1 MPSLPAGETIASGGF
16 FAPPV
21 DSIASSTRGS
31 TSRTGAGFGGA
42 DDRSDA
48 KPALR
53 LSPSQLTRLRTHL
66 DDSILSINRRY
77 AKRHQSRE
85 GSAGREG
92 NGYAVPEAGPSSS
105 SSAPLYA
112 LDGFLNAWSVD
123 VVPLLAR
130 IDPVGAQQTT
140 MLVAYAMRLV
150 DTLCNGIT
158 GYDVATA
165 STAEDGEQHASDR
178 DTQRSHTTSMQIYSL
193 FHLLHLLDALWAALL
208 VGRRFD
214 LGLATT
220 RATARVSS
228 LKRSGSDVDESLQG
242 QRTMRDSVSVQGS
255 MGTRTT
261 TMTDRVRLRNLL
273 LERKRAIQTWLSDQI
288 GGTFAIQPSEAAS
301 AAEEV
306 HLSGFMPASSHRSSG
321 NKRRRTGEASTHG
334 QQRGEAGVRL
344 DGIEERGDSDENDE
358 EAVNDQRDDDEEA
371 DLEEVQ
377 VPGGG
382 ERNGT
387 AAVSNPGEE
396 YRGDEHYTKL
406 FEKKLN
412 PDEGDDTDEEDHD
425 ENDDNSSDG
434 GQVNGGIKAE
444 EAEEDDAA
452 TVRDD
457 VPSDRKRLRVSPP
470 QDASST
476 RNATA
481 VPQSS
486 DGRTVSSSDPAAPGS
501 SIGLNSLELEA
512 EASKIFSR
520 SLAIL
525 ERLLE

>member
-1 MPSLPAGETIASGGF
+1 
-16 FAPPV
+16 
-21 DSIASSTRGS
+21 
-31 TSRTGAGFGGA
+31 
-42 DDRSDA
+42 
-48 KPALR
+48 
-53 LSPSQLTRLRTHL
+53 
-66 DDSILSINRRY
+66 
-77 AKRHQSRE
+77 
-85 GSAGREG
+85 
-92 NGYAVPEAGPSSS
+92 
-105 SSAPLYA
+105 
-112 LDGFLNAWSVD
+112 
-123 VVPLLAR
+123 
-130 IDPVGAQQTT
+130 
-140 MLVAYAMRLV
+140 
-150 DTLCNGIT
+150 
-158 GYDVATA
+158 
-165 STAEDGEQHASDR
+165 
-178 DTQRSHTTSMQIYSL
+178 
-193 FHLLHLLDALWAALL
+193 
-208 VGRRFD
+208 
-214 LGLATT
+214 
-220 RATARVSS
+220 
-228 LKRSGSDVDESLQG
+228 
-242 QRTMRDSVSVQGS
+242 MRDSVSVQGS

-306 HLSGFMPASSHRSSG
+306 HLSGFMPAPSHRSSS

-344 DGIEERGDSDENDE
+344 DGIEERGDSDENDD

-377 VPGGG
+377 VPGC
-382 ERNGT
+382 EEPNGT
-387 AAVSNPGEE
+387 AAASNVEEE

-412 PDEGDDTDEEDHD
+412 PDEDDDTDEEDHD
-425 ENDDNSSDG
+425 DQGDNSSDG
-434 GQVNGGIKAE
+434 GQVNGGIKAD
-444 EAEEDDAA
+444 EADEDDA
-452 TVRDD
+452 TTMHED
-457 VPSDRKRLRVSPP
+457 VLSERNRLRVSPP

-481 VPQSS
+481 VPPPS
-486 DGRTVSSSDPAAPGS
+486 DGRTVSSSDPAAPRS